1 VKTGAIV
8 VPVFFFVWAIVGP
21 TSARA
26 QDAVPGNGADPFS
39 PPVHSEEIRV
49 KIDLIRADY
58 VKKSEEID
66 REAERLTAEIVA
78 ADDPAVRERL
88 VARLSALEGER
99 RDALSRALAEIGDL
113 RVRDARQEIEKSIAS
128 PPPSY
133 MNPQRL
139 FAAGDLSDLFGPE
152 VDLSGY
158 LRVRVSGDVSIDN
171 PYENLFETST
181 KVKVALTYPIGDK
194 LLVYLSAWGRF
205 NYMTGGDTRWDHEIA
220 LDEAYVDLFFD
231 RFDVRIGNQIVG
243 WGRTDV
249 INPTDNINPIDL
261 TSVITGDVSEK
272 KVPTPALKLD
282 YYLGNTTAE
291 VVVIPFFQEHK
302 YDLVGSDFSIFR
314 YGLFTDYVGGVFPW
328 AYLLDDESEKLI
340 NRTSL
345 SVVSPNKPSDS
356 PENIQGGMRISSKY
370 RGWDFSLSYLNMYD
384 RLPTVELSEGL
395 RSAIVTGSVVGYIGG
410 LTPAGLAN
418 ALSLDYHRYHMVGLD
433 FATTW
438 GSWGIR
444 GEGALFLDR
453 YTYTTDLDSIK
464 NNYLLYV
471 VGVDR
476 LFAND
481 FYVNLQFV
489 QKAILDWGHNYV
501 EDEFQSGLTLYTYK
515 EFELFG
521 RKIVPEVRALY
532 DINGEGF
539 FITPK
544 VTYKWTDDLEF
555 CLGMNIFEGKRDSVF
570 GYFTDNDQAFFEI
583 KYIF

>member
-1 VKTGAIV
+1 VS
-8 VPVFFFVWAIVGP
+8 VFIFALAIVGP
-21 TSARA
+21 APARA
-26 QDAVPGNGADPFS
+26 QETPPGGGTDPFV
-39 PPVHSEEIRV
+39 PPVHSEEIRAQ
-49 KIDLIRADY
+49 IDLIRADY
-58 VKKSEEID
+58 IKKSDEID
-66 REAERLTAEIVA
+66 REAERLTADIIS
-78 ADDPAVRERL
+78 ADDPAVREGL
-88 VARLSALEGER
+88 VRRLSTLERER
-99 RDALSRALAEIGDL
+99 REALSRALAEIGDL
-113 RVRDARQEIEKSIAS
+113 RVKDAEREIEKSVAS
-128 PPPSY
+128 PAPRY
-133 MNPQRL
+133 MNPGRL
-139 FAAGDLSDLFGPE
+139 FAAGDLSDLLGPE

-158 LRVRVSGDVSIDN
+158 LRVRVSGDISVDN

-181 KVKVALTYPIGDK
+181 KVRLGLKYPVSDR

-205 NYMTGGDTRWDHEIA
+205 DYMTGGDTRWDHEIA

-231 RFDVRIGNQIVG
+231 RFDIRIGNQIVG

-282 YYLGNTTAE
+282 YYMGDTTAE
-291 VVVIPFFQEHK
+291 LVVVPFFQEHK

-314 YGLFTDYVGGVFPW
+314 YGLFTDYIGGVFPW
-328 AYLLDDESEKLI
+328 AYLLDDESQKLI

-345 SVVSPNKPSDS
+345 SVTSPIKPSDS
-356 PENIQGGMRISSKY
+356 PEHIQGGVRISSKY

-384 RLPTVELSEGL
+384 RLPTIELSEGL
-395 RSAIVTGSVVGYIGG
+395 RNAIVSRDVIGYIGG
-410 LTPAGLAN
+410 LTPEGLAN
-418 ALSLDYHRYHMVGLD
+418 ALSLDYRRYHMVGFD

-453 YTYTTDLDSIK
+453 YTYTTDLDTTK

-489 QKAILDWGHNYV
+489 QKVILDWGHDYI
-501 EDEFQSGLTLYTYK
+501 EDEFQSGLTLYSYK

-521 RKIVPEVRALY
+521 RKIIPEVRALY
-532 DINGEGF
+532 DINGGDF
-539 FITPK
+539 FVTPK
-544 VTYKWTDDLEF
+544 VTYKWTDNLELS
-555 CLGMNIFEGKRDSVF
+555 LGMNIFEGEKDTVF
-570 GYFTDNDQAFFEI
+570 GYYTDNDQAFFEI